1 MLLLI
6 ERDSKIESPD
16 TIIYKVYHPY
26 MGSSMGMISD
36 LVHTHVLHAVTLLA
50 NMRSSF

>member
-26 MGSSMGMISD
+26 MGSSMGMISG
-36 LVHTHVLHAVTLLA
+36 LVLTHVLHTVMYFVGYAI
-50 NMRSSF
+50 